1 MKKEIVIVTSKGRC
15 YYRISEYDRKFY
27 VYREGTGFF
36 DSDKEIG
43 SARTLDDAITVA
55 KADAPG
61 SFEKIEFRN

>member
-43 SARTLDDAITVA
+43 SARTLDDADRKSVV
-55 KADAPG
+55 
-61 SFEKIEFRN
+61 